1 MSYNFI
7 LNSSNLVGVNNNQF
21 KYDFINGSFTIPED
35 AEISISQITIPYSFY
50 NISNALGNN
59 TFSYSIPTGAS
70 NTTITVTLNDGFYGI
85 SDLNNA
91 LNKSLREN
99 NFYFYNLSTVG
110 FSNISSSDIIYPIQ
124 FSTNASNYTNTIT
137 FQYIPNG
144 TAGVISQFG
153 TNWVW
158 ANPSNFPTN
167 ASLPTITIPQ
177 QNSNNISKST
187 YGLGNIIG
195 FTNATYPS
203 TSALYYGLTPTF
215 STNIPSIS
223 NSIPLTINGNTLKTY
238 NYNGSISSLTIQA
251 ANPAF
256 SPLGTF
262 VNGIIVRCNLVENNI
277 TMPSDILD
285 SFAITSTFGS
295 NINYL
300 PSTNHT
306 AKLKQGKVSSL
317 IISLFDE
324 NLNPLIAND
333 PNVLISLSI
342 NIPKK

>member
-1 MSYNFI
+1 

-21 KYDFINGSFTIPED
+21 KYDFINGSFNIPEE
-35 AEISISQITIPYSFY
+35 ATLNISQITIPYSFY
-50 NISNALGNN
+50 NISSALGNN

-110 FSNISSSDIIYPIQ
+110 FSNISSSYIIYPIQ
-124 FSTNASNYTNTIT
+124 FLTNASNYTNTIT

-144 TAGVISQFG
+144 TAGVTSQFG
-153 TNWVW
+153 NNWIW
-158 ANPSNFPTN
+158 ANASNFPTN

-203 TSALYYGLTPTF
+203 TSPLYYGLTPTF
-215 STNIPSIS
+215 STNIASIS
-223 NSIPLTINGNTLKTY
+223 NSIPLTINGNTFKTY
-238 NYNGSISSLTIQA
+238 NYNGLTIQA
-251 ANPAF
+251 ANPPF

-277 TMPSDILD
+277 TIPSDILD
-285 SFAITSTFGS
+285 SIAITSTFGS

-300 PSTNHT
+300 PTNHT
-306 AKLKQGKVSSL
+306 ANLKQGKVSSL
-317 IISLFDE
+317 IISLFDQ

>member
-1 MSYNFI
+1 MSYNII
-7 LNSSNLVGVNNNQF
+7 LNSSNLIGVNNNQF
-21 KYDFINGSFTIPED
+21 KYDFIGGSFTIPQE
-35 AEISISQITIPYSFY
+35 AEISISQIIIPYSFY
-50 NISNALGNN
+50 NISSALGNN
-59 TFSYSIPTGAS
+59 TFSYSMPTGAS
-70 NTTITVTLNDGFYGI
+70 STTITVTLNDGFYGI

-91 LNKSLREN
+91 LNNSLRQN

-110 FSNISSSDIIYPIQ
+110 FSNISSSNIIYPIQ

-144 TAGVISQFG
+144 TAGVVSQFG
-153 TNWVW
+153 NNWIW
-158 ANPSNFPTN
+158 ANSGNFPTN

-177 QNSNNISKST
+177 QSSNDISKST

-203 TSALYYGLTPTF
+203 TSPLYYGLTPTF

-223 NSIPLTINGNTLKTY
+223 NSIPLTINGNTLKSY
-238 NYNGSISSLTIQA
+238 SYNGSINNLTIQG
-251 ANPAF
+251 ANQSF
-256 SPLGTF
+256 SPLATY
-262 VNGIIVRCNLVENNI
+262 VNGIVVRCNLVENNI

-333 PNVLISLSI
+333 PNILISLSI
-342 NIPKK
+342 NFPKK

>member
-7 LNSSNLVGVNNNQF
+7 LNSSNLIGANNNQF
-21 KYDFINGSFTIPED
+21 KYDFISGSFVIPEE
-35 AEISISQITIPYSFY
+35 AEISIKQITLPYSFF

-59 TFSYSIPTGAS
+59 TFSYSMPTGAS
-70 NTTITVTLNDGFYGI
+70 NTTITVRLDDGFYGI

-99 NFYFYNLSTVG
+99 NFYFYNLSTAG
-110 FSNISSSDIIYPIQ
+110 FSNISDIIYPIQ

-137 FQYIPNG
+137 FQYIPNS
-144 TAGVISQFG
+144 TTGVTSQFG
-153 TNWVW
+153 NNWVW
-158 ANPSNFPTN
+158 ANSSNFPTN

-177 QNSNNISKST
+177 QSSNDISKST

-203 TSALYYGLTPTF
+203 TSPLYYGLTSIF
-215 STNIPSIS
+215 STNIANIS

-238 NYNGSISSLTIQA
+238 SYNGSISSLTIQA
-251 ANPAF
+251 ANPPF

-295 NINYL
+295 NIDYF

-342 NIPKK
+342 NFPKK

>member
-1 MSYNFI
+1 MKSI
-7 LNSSNLVGVNNNQF
+7 NLF
-21 KYDFINGSFTIPED
+21 LS
-35 AEISISQITIPYSFY
+35 
-50 NISNALGNN
+50 LG
-59 TFSYSIPTGAS
+59 
-70 NTTITVTLNDGFYGI
+70 L
-85 SDLNNA
+85 
-91 LNKSLREN
+91 
-99 NFYFYNLSTVG
+99 
-110 FSNISSSDIIYPIQ
+110 NISSSDIIYPIQ

-137 FQYIPNG
+137 FQFITNG
-144 TAGVISQFG
+144 TAEVVSQFG
-153 TNWVW
+153 NNWIW
-158 ANPSNFPTN
+158 ANAGNFPTN

-177 QNSNNISKST
+177 QSSNDISKST

-203 TSALYYGLTPTF
+203 TSPLYYGLTPTF

-223 NSIPLTINGNTLKTY
+223 NSIPLTINGNTLKLY
-238 NYNGSISSLTIQA
+238 SYNGSINNLTIQA
-251 ANPAF
+251 ANPPF
-256 SPLGTF
+256 SPLGTY
-262 VNGIIVRCNLVENNI
+262 VNGIVVRCNLVENNI

-285 SFAITSTFGS
+285 RS

-342 NIPKK
+342 NFPKK